1 MLWQDLHCLM
11 ITLEFPLYLKRNQS
25 LIDLSSSK
33 VPELI
38 PVFAWRCWMSQSAI
52 TKLETPPVS
61 SPEGLAVS
69 LGADWD
75 VSCGL
80 GIAPTFL

>member
-1 MLWQDLHCLM
+1 
-11 ITLEFPLYLKRNQS
+11 
-25 LIDLSSSK
+25 
-33 VPELI
+33 
-38 PVFAWRCWMSQSAI
+38 MSQSAI

-69 LGADWD
+69 LGAVWD

-80 GIAPTFL
+80 GIAPTFGEKCPYSGWGL